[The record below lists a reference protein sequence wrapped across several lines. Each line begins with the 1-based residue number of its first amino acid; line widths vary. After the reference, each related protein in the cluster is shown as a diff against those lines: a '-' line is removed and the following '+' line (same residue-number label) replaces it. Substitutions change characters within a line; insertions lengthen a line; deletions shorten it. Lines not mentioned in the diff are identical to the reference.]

1 LSKLNFQYVGG
12 LVQNDSLSNLETNTL
27 FKGKEFIV
35 TGKLG
40 ENNDDSGDDQVSVI
54 IDAGGKYHREF
65 DICLRSESNLDIDE
79 QAKLSLSNST
89 AVDEKEMLT
98 PVSTLCFRP
107 RAYPKS
113 EAQNFLKNL
122 HAFLNI
128 KQLQQSIQ
136 VASNESAKEELR
148 KKALDLSLKNNFVT
162 DLTSLVV
169 TKPDEE
175 PVINK
180 LVTDL
185 FTEDDLI
192 PVSFSASSSLTS
204 SRNKINRPSPSVRL
218 GLIGNGVQ
226 FDPRYASVSYSS
238 RPRPRPGV
246 TTTTKY
252 YLTTTTTTSTST
264 TTQQPSTDLFDLIA
278 TDYNND
284 TDLLEEQEDVDGEKE
299 EKEED
304 ITENEN
310 NSTSIGCSLKL
321 FSKTYYRGDS
331 LEITEDKE
339 DLEDFD
345 DKAVTATLE
354 GTCCWDIFEEKD
366 FGGAFKT
373 LNPSFDYIGANS
385 FGSELFRKVSSVAIN
400 IFCS

>member
-1 LSKLNFQYVGG
+1 
-12 LVQNDSLSNLETNTL
+12 
-27 FKGKEFIV
+27 
-35 TGKLG
+35 
-40 ENNDDSGDDQVSVI
+40 
-54 IDAGGKYHREF
+54 
-65 DICLRSESNLDIDE
+65 
-79 QAKLSLSNST
+79 
-89 AVDEKEMLT
+89 
-98 PVSTLCFRP
+98 
-107 RAYPKS
+107 
-113 EAQNFLKNL
+113 
-122 HAFLNI
+122 
-128 KQLQQSIQ
+128 
-136 VASNESAKEELR
+136 
-148 KKALDLSLKNNFVT
+148 LKNNFVT

-192 PVSFSASSSLTS
+192 PVAFSASSSLTS

-218 GLIGNGVQ
+218 GLRGNGLQ

>member
-204 SRNKINRPSPSVRL
+204 SRNKINRPSPLSDFRL
-218 GLIGNGVQ
+218 GLIRNRNSVQ
-226 FDPRYASVSYSS
+226 FDPLLYSSVSYSS
-238 RPRPRPGV
+238 RQRPRPG
-246 TTTTKY
+246 TA
-252 YLTTTTTTSTST
+252 TTTTSTT
-264 TTQQPSTDLFDLIA
+264 TLQPTTDLFDLIA